1 MQGTKHPT
9 NSTSKKTKKKERLW
23 RKRKDGELELT
34 EKMRIERKNKGRR
47 KRFQLACVL
56 SAWAGV
62 RWLTAHKE
70 CAATWASPTLSVP
83 HIHIHPHT
91 NTHFVKYLPAFL
103 ETAAD
108 RTRQSHPPT
117 SPIVSSSF
125 MLTPTSST
133 STRTSSPPFHLPHLS
148 LIFRLHSS
156 NHFHLSSSSSA
167 YNFTSSWLL
176 QTSLPPSP
184 RHFAPHTLAI
194 YLPLSHLPR
203 SYQNLLLLFA
213 FFFSS
218 KFNLSQVF
226 LTRFDV
232 SYP

>member
-1 MQGTKHPT
+1 
-9 NSTSKKTKKKERLW
+9 
-23 RKRKDGELELT
+23 
-34 EKMRIERKNKGRR
+34 MRIERKKGGRR
-47 KRFQLACVL
+47 KRFQLACLL
-56 SAWAGV
+56 SAWASV

-91 NTHFVKYLPAFL
+91 STHFVKYLPAFL

-108 RTRQSHPPT
+108 RTRRSHPPT

-133 STRTSSPPFHLPHLS
+133 STRKSTPPFHLPHLS
-148 LIFRLHSS
+148 LIFRLLSS
-156 NHFHLSSSSSA
+156 NRFHLSSSSSA
-167 YNFTSSWLL
+167 YNFTSSSFL

-184 RHFAPHTLAI
+184 RHFAPHTLTI

-213 FFFSS
+213 SFFFSS